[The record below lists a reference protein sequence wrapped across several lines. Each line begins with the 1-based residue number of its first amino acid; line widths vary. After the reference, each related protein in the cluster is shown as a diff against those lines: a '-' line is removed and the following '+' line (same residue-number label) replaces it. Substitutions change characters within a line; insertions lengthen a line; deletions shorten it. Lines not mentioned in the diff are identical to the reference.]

1 MNINLH
7 IDRLVLDGVSVA
19 PHQRADLKAAVEVA
33 LRQQLA
39 NQGIG
44 SAMQM
49 NSHHRLVSGGS
60 ISVENSHKPV
70 SLGQQIGNA
79 VYGGIGK

>member
-44 SAMQM
+44 SAMQS
-49 NSHHRLVSGGS
+49 NSHRRSVSGGA
-60 ISVENSHKPV
+60 ITIDNSHKPV
-70 SLGQQIGNA
+70 SLGQQIGKA
-79 VYGGIGK
+79 VYRGIGE